1 MLGIVLAVW
10 LCYRFIYIPQTE
22 KLASLVEEKLELDEK
37 ITDMNNTLKKEEGIN
52 KEWKTL
58 EEQKEEILGRYFPTL
73 EQSEMIYLVNDL
85 INDERVNVQ
94 DMTFDRPLFEN
105 INDLEV
111 KCMDISMPYDGNY
124 NGVMDIVKK
133 MRTSPKKILVDEIV
147 MDRTAANELSGTI
160 GVKVYS
166 LEGIVDTIFDS
177 GIAVEKANNIENKE
191 PFGKFASL
199 ANENGLLPGINDTG
213 GIGVGGIGT
222 GSNYDNKEVDPFTYV
237 TLMDFE
243 TKSSSFLP
251 SQPLIRGDVKQS
263 TMSKS
268 NKYSLRAEYHMLG
281 IDEDKDNKAFI
292 DVSRNNIDLK
302 YPPEIIR
309 MWMYSYTY
317 SPITVGLEFKTQTG
331 EIITEDFTEGINWTG
346 WKQVEL
352 QNIPDDLSQYP
363 LKLNS
368 IFLKIPEGREDFG
381 VILIDKL
388 EALYNKNLDDDG
400 NDNSV
405 RVNYFYHVVDSG
417 ETVEDI
423 SEMYYGTDKY
433 AKEILSLNELK
444 AGQKL
449 QKDRVLVLKRRFTY
463 ESVFETPKPKP
474 VTKPATKSTN
484 KPKATPKKQTVK
496 IDSNAER
503 FQHTVQKGETIYS
516 ISRKYYGTNS
526 YAKEIL
532 QLNGINENDV
542 LPVGKVLTLI
552 KR

>member
-1 MLGIVLAVW
+1 
-10 LCYRFIYIPQTE
+10 
-22 KLASLVEEKLELDEK
+22 
-37 ITDMNNTLKKEEGIN
+37 
-52 KEWKTL
+52 
-58 EEQKEEILGRYFPTL
+58 
-73 EQSEMIYLVNDL
+73 
-85 INDERVNVQ
+85 
-94 DMTFDRPLFEN
+94 
-105 INDLEV
+105 
-111 KCMDISMPYDGNY
+111 MD
-124 NGVMDIVKK
+124 
-133 MRTSPKKILVDEIV
+133 
-147 MDRTAANELSGTI
+147 
-160 GVKVYS
+160 
-166 LEGIVDTIFDS
+166 
-177 GIAVEKANNIENKE
+177 
-191 PFGKFASL
+191 
-199 ANENGLLPGINDTG
+199 
-213 GIGVGGIGT
+213 
-222 GSNYDNKEVDPFTYV
+222 
-237 TLMDFE
+237 
-243 TKSSSFLP
+243 
-251 SQPLIRGDVKQS
+251 
-263 TMSKS
+263 
-268 NKYSLRAEYHMLG
+268 
-281 IDEDKDNKAFI
+281 
-292 DVSRNNIDLK
+292 
-302 YPPEIIR
+302 
-309 MWMYSYTY
+309 W
-317 SPITVGLEFKTQTG
+317 
-331 EIITEDFTEGINWTG
+331 

-449 QKDRVLVLKRRFTY
+449 QKGRVLVLRKRFTY

-474 VTKPATKSTN
+474 VPKPAPKPKTAS
-484 KPKATPKKQTVK
+484 KPKATPKPKAAPKKQTVK
-496 IDSNAER
+496 IDPNAEK
-503 FQHTVQKGETIYS
+503 FKHTVQKGETIYS